1 MLKQVVQVV
10 HPRQTPCAGMDLT
23 LHNPR
28 KMRLCRLCRLCTPA
42 PAKKT
47 SNASARWAPA
57 LPTSAAGVMT
67 RLSSCGSRWSGQPSA
82 KPVASLSPCR
92 RWRDGLATSY
102 DAATY
107 QLSMDRVQLNL
118 RLPVPLVAALKTQ
131 AQQQGITLTAL
142 VEQQLSG
149 DSKPA
154 SSDLAAIEQ
163 RLAALEQ
170 GRLASPTR
178 VIPALRLVEKIPN
191 RLLPATP
198 PGSAGPITTAEL
210 AELLAVRRGTLN
222 ARISRAGGAAVGL
235 ELNGWRC
242 VALVVP
248 PRGGPAR
255 ALWEPAG

>member
-1 MLKQVVQVV
+1 
-10 HPRQTPCAGMDLT
+10 
-23 LHNPR
+23 
-28 KMRLCRLCRLCTPA
+28 
-42 PAKKT
+42 
-47 SNASARWAPA
+47 
-57 LPTSAAGVMT
+57 
-67 RLSSCGSRWSGQPSA
+67 
-82 KPVASLSPCR
+82 
-92 RWRDGLATSY
+92 
-102 DAATY
+102 
-107 QLSMDRVQLNL
+107 MDRVQLNL

-178 VIPALRLVEKIPN
+178 VIPAPRPVE
-191 RLLPATP
+191 LPAAP
-198 PGSAGPITTAEL
+198 RGSGGPIATAEL
-210 AELLAVRRGTLN
+210 AGLLSIRRGTLN
-222 ARISRAGGAAVGL
+222 ARIGRAGGAAVGL

-242 VALVVP
+242 VALEVP

-255 ALWEPAG
+255 SLWEPVG

>member
-1 MLKQVVQVV
+1 
-10 HPRQTPCAGMDLT
+10 
-23 LHNPR
+23 
-28 KMRLCRLCRLCTPA
+28 
-42 PAKKT
+42 
-47 SNASARWAPA
+47 
-57 LPTSAAGVMT
+57 
-67 RLSSCGSRWSGQPSA
+67 
-82 KPVASLSPCR
+82 
-92 RWRDGLATSY
+92 
-102 DAATY
+102 
-107 QLSMDRVQLNL
+107 MDRVQLNL

-154 SSDLAAIEQ
+154 SSDLAAQLAAIEQ

-178 VIPALRLVEKIPN
+178 VIPALRLVEEIPN

-198 PGSAGPITTAEL
+198 PATYCGGPIATAEL
-210 AELLAVRRGTLN
+210 AELLAMRRGTLN
-222 ARISRAGGAAVGL
+222 ARIGRAGGAAVGL

-242 VALVVP
+242 VALEVP

-255 ALWEPAG
+255 ALWEPV